1 VGFCDCAPG
10 GGTARH
16 LRADIPI
23 HRADRTDDA
32 RDPAFHDKRPFVQ
45 ARFVHRTERKS
56 DPRDPAFHDKR
67 PFVQACFVHRA
78 DDPIDKDGPVSRDE
92 APRDEDG
99 PIGDHIDSLGG
110 NGALGRAA

>member
-1 VGFCDCAPG
+1 MGFCDCAPG

-32 RDPAFHDKRPFVQ
+32 RDPAFHDKHPFIQV
-45 ARFVHRTERKS
+45 R
-56 DPRDPAFHDKR
+56 
-67 PFVQACFVHRA
+67 FVHRA
-78 DDPIDKDGPVSRDE
+78 DDPIDKDGPVSRNE

-99 PIGDHIDSLGG
+99 PIGDHIHSLGG